1 MKIGGK
7 LTSESWSGDVAEEVA
22 STKLTASAD
31 QSAVDFRVSLVSFII
46 CNMIVPKEFKSA
58 EVCSLSS
65 GKLVGSEYIKLELYH
80 TFYVGLLTDLD
91 LAFHRHENVL
101 C

>member
-1 MKIGGK
+1 MSYENVLASLSNDPNWRLRK
-7 LTSESWSGDVAEEVA
+7 LTSESSSGVAEEVA

-31 QSAVDFRVSLVSFII
+31 QSAAVDFRVSLVSSII

-65 GKLVGSEYIKLELYH
+65 GKMVGSEHI
-80 TFYVGLLTDLD
+80 
-91 LAFHRHENVL
+91 
-101 C
+101 